1 MSEPIFT
8 GSCVA
13 LITPFKDNKVDWDK
27 FRELIDFQIENGTDA
42 ILIAGTTGE
51 TSTLTDQEH
60 LDLLEEAGKHI
71 NGRVP
76 YIAGTGSNDTAY
88 SIMLTE
94 HAEKN
99 GADGVLI
106 INPYYNK
113 STQRGIIAHVKAIAE
128 STKLPII
135 IYNVPSRTGLNIAPD
150 TLVELSHIDNVVAVK
165 EASGNISQISE
176 ESRRTPDDFTIYSG
190 NDDQNLPIM
199 AVGGKGAIS
208 VTANIVPKEV
218 HEMTQA
224 ALSGD
229 YEKARELQFALD
241 PLNQALFYET
251 NPIPVKK
258 AMQLMGI
265 DTGEMRLPLI
275 EMSPENTE
283 RLKAVMEEYGLL
295 KDKQN
300 G

>member
-1 MSEPIFT
+1 MKEPIFT

-13 LITPFKDNKVDWDK
+13 LITPFKDNKIDWDK

-60 LDLLEEAGKHI
+60 LDLLTEAGKHI

-99 GADGVLI
+99 GADAVLI

-113 STQRGIIAHVKAIAE
+113 STQRGIIEHVKAIAK

-135 IYNVPSRTGLNIAPD
+135 IYNVPSRTGLNITPD
-150 TLVELSHIDNVVAVK
+150 TLVELSQIDNVYAVK
-165 EASGNISQISE
+165 EASGNISQVSE
-176 ESRRTPDDFTIYSG
+176 ESRRTPEDFVIYSG
-190 NDDQNLPIM
+190 NDDQNLPII

-224 ALSGD
+224 AIAGD
-229 YEKARELQFALD
+229 IEKARELQFALD

-251 NPIPVKK
+251 NPIPIKK

-283 RLKAVMEEYGLL
+283 KLVAVMKEYGLL
-295 KDKQN
+295 KDK
-300 G
+300 